1 MEATDE
7 AVAVIG
13 MGCNFPGGEGLENF
27 WKVLLEG
34 RNCAVDIP
42 ADRFHVASWFD
53 PDEGKPGKTQTTR
66 AALIDGFNEFDHR
79 FFGISEAE
87 AEFMD
92 PQQKLL
98 LQCSFRALEDAG
110 VPLEDISGT
119 RTGVYIGLMNKDYEM
134 IRSNCPTT
142 MNHYSGTG
150 TAMSIAANRIS
161 FTFNL
166 TGPSFAIDSACSSS
180 LVALHVARQAI
191 TQGECDMALCGGVS
205 CIIEPRV
212 FVALSKAKMISPD
225 GTSKPFSDKADGY
238 GRGEGCGVVLLKP
251 LEKAK
256 QDGNKIWGVISK
268 TAINQDGHSVSP
280 ITKPSRTQQEELLRG
295 IYTDIDPAHVQYVE
309 AHGTG
314 TPIGDL
320 TEAASISNVIA
331 KTRPPGSEALCIG
344 SVKGNIGHTES
355 AAGVAGLIKVLLMMK
370 HQAFVSSVLY
380 SQGASS
386 VDPKSLGLNVLS
398 KVERWNTSGS
408 ACRVAGINSFGFG
421 GTNAHAVVREFR
433 QVEAPQMRPK
443 ILPNLFVLSAASE
456 KSLVKS
462 LSDTSQRLSDCRTSD
477 LEALCFTSACA
488 RSHQKHKYR
497 KVLLVST
504 VSDLLDHVKS
514 ESSCTSPVGNTEVV
528 FVFSGNGVAY
538 RGMCR
543 QLFREF
549 PVFRV
554 KVKEVEALFRK
565 HKRTHLSEMFDD
577 SECDLG
583 KPGVVQPLL
592 FAIQVA
598 IVALLKE
605 WGVTPDVVLGHSLG
619 EVAAAHCSGLL
630 SLEDAVKV
638 VHHRSA
644 LQSTVTGGKMLAVG
658 NVAVAKVVE
667 VLEEFSG
674 KICVAAVNSPQSCTL
689 SGERDAVDA
698 IRDTLK
704 KSFVGEN
711 IFLCDLSVSSA
722 YHSHLMDPVMDDV
735 RSRIQ
740 RLDVHDKHCKLFST
754 VSGAEGLDEDFTT
767 GEYWAKNI
775 REPVLF
781 EQTLR
786 ALSQN
791 NKKSKVFV
799 EIGPRRALQKNI
811 QETLGHDAL
820 VLPSVQPETELETVL
835 TTVGKL
841 FELGVNVCW
850 RKIYQDRTTLRTDFP
865 IYHFDNTKKRL
876 FFEAIRRGDEPPS
889 RCQHVLLSQTKG
901 ESGEYVCN
909 LSAQAL
915 LYLQEHKYDSM
926 SIVPGAFYVELAF
939 SSLLAHL
946 KTKVSSLQLSLSFQN
961 LLTIS
966 SNNQLLKVT
975 LSERDSTFKI
985 QSSVATHATGTYQ
998 HAEPRPLFEESD
1010 IAINVVMKRCNVTI
1024 KKLEIYRI
1032 LSQAGFHYGSVF
1044 KRLEDVHY
1052 GHELKEAVTSI
1063 SVPYGLVPQ
1072 SYSVHPVLLDC
1083 FLQMS
1088 AVVALGCLT
1097 AKPGFPSQIGS
1108 IIVSGPL
1115 HEEMVLYLRSTRECP
1130 DFLEVCGC
1138 FATKDGKVTVE
1149 LRDVRISFLG
1159 QSNID
1164 SLFFHNNMVPVYNE
1178 TTPSLKLK
1186 ALVFEDSLGIA
1197 GALKPLLHRESK
1209 FVTAPETN
1217 RLSDIV
1223 KLTVSHNMTDVL
1235 FIWGVEDLSHLSS
1248 ERIFQCLLKCCE
1260 QFRQVVLALKHARHS
1275 VALRV
1280 ITLKSSETS
1289 VDHISC
1295 GFVLSGM
1302 MRACAAEVPEL
1313 SFQLLDLGSTTRE
1326 DIEALA
1332 RAMSSCKQEV
1342 TISRGKSSAAM
1353 IAHTTTVASTRRDI
1367 PLMPLKDFDLQTASP
1382 YIAKQLTAVARG
1394 EIQNIVPDNSVQV
1407 QLTKLCVHSSDYFA
1421 ITLSQV
1427 SHGKSLYWDRQSHP
1441 LLALD
1446 FCGIVTAV
1454 GKNVNHLR
1462 VGDQV
1467 VSCYPTAAR
1476 DTVTIPHSVCS
1487 PTARFTFLS
1496 QFPCVSFFILAWKIM
1511 QETLPKV
1518 QQSRKM
1524 AIISSN
1530 VASVLTKVL
1539 ALTAIRSG
1547 WNVTC
1552 LPHFREDVVRV
1563 DRCHALVCL
1572 PPCDDSWKDALVNDG
1587 IQRDV
1592 VVLRSSFMTPA
1603 DDTFLPKTDFLRV
1616 HMLDVA
1622 NILQPANLRAQNR
1635 KVFDWISSLGFDD
1648 LTLPLKAETFQVTNA
1663 ADAQI
1668 NPESYFTSKTLRQ
1681 VVLEHRAAGCPPSYI
1696 PFLDQRSQLFRK
1708 NCVYIVT
1715 GGLTGLGLETVKFI
1729 AHNGGGRI
1737 VTLSRRSLTDDM
1749 QLEMELLQK
1758 RCCVEIAN
1766 IRCDVSVSSQVTESI
1781 MKVEQVFQSCPIK
1794 GVFHSAAVLHDGLI
1808 ENLDEALFRKV
1819 LHPKVGGALNLHFAT
1834 LHKKL
1839 DFFVCYSSISSFIGN
1854 ASQCNYAAANSFLD
1868 MFCHYRRNHGLA
1880 GQSINWGPLNL
1891 GLLLDKD
1898 HFQKFLETKGMMVM
1912 DVCEIHDALK
1922 KCLLLNRPQQVICK
1936 FNFRNLNRHVLSQ
1949 NESLRERLS
1958 TLVEAE
1964 LKDQLAEEPG
1974 TSELSSV
1981 HDCVRRTVSN
1991 IINISIGELHDD
2003 STLCSLGIDSM
2014 LAMTLQNKVFQDTG
2028 VNVPLVHILD
2038 PTSTTGSLVAFLEN
2052 SK

>member
-1 MEATDE
+1 MEDTDE

-13 MGCNFPGGEGLENF
+13 IGCNFPGGEGLENF

-34 RNCAVDIP
+34 RNCAIDIP

-79 FFGISEAE
+79 FFGISEVE
-87 AEFMD
+87 ADFMD

-134 IRSNCPTT
+134 IRSNCPTA

-191 TQGECDMALCGGVS
+191 TQGDCDMALCGGVS

-320 TEAASISNVIA
+320 TEAASISNIIA
-331 KTRPPGSEALCIG
+331 KTRPPGSEALRIG

-433 QVEAPQMRPK
+433 QVEAPQIRPK

-456 KSLVKS
+456 KSLVES

-504 VSDLLDHVKS
+504 VSDLLNHVKS

-549 PVFRV
+549 AVFRV

-565 HKRTHLSEMFDD
+565 HKRIHLSEMFDD
-577 SECDLG
+577 GECDLG

-644 LQSTVTGGKMLAVG
+644 LQSTVTGGKMLVVG

-667 VLEEFSG
+667 VLKEFSG
-674 KICVAAVNSPQSCTL
+674 KICVAAFNSPRSCTL

-698 IRDTLK
+698 IRETLK

-722 YHSHLMDPVMDDV
+722 YHSHLMDPVMDDI

-754 VSGAEGLDEDFTT
+754 VSGAEGLDEDFMT
-767 GEYWAKNI
+767 GEYWAKNV

-791 NKKSKVFV
+791 NKKSMVFV

-850 RKIYQDRTTLRTDFP
+850 RKIYQDRKTLRTDFP

-915 LYLQEHKYDSM
+915 LYLQEHKYGSM

-946 KTKVSSLQLSLSFQN
+946 KTKGSSLQLSLSFQN

-966 SNNQLLKVT
+966 SNNQLLK
-975 LSERDSTFKI
+975 
-985 QSSVATHATGTYQ
+985 
-998 HAEPRPLFEESD
+998 
-1010 IAINVVMKRCNVTI
+1010 
-1024 KKLEIYRI
+1024 
-1032 LSQAGFHYGSVF
+1032 
-1044 KRLEDVHY
+1044 
-1052 GHELKEAVTSI
+1052 
-1063 SVPYGLVPQ
+1063 
-1072 SYSVHPVLLDC
+1072 
-1083 FLQMS
+1083 MS

-1115 HEEMVLYLRSTRECP
+1115 HEEMVLYLRSARECP
-1130 DFLEVCGC
+1130 DFLE
-1138 FATKDGKVTVE
+1138 
-1149 LRDVRISFLG
+1149 
-1159 QSNID
+1159 
-1164 SLFFHNNMVPVYNE
+1164 
-1178 TTPSLKLK
+1178 
-1186 ALVFEDSLGIA
+1186 
-1197 GALKPLLHRESK
+1197 
-1209 FVTAPETN
+1209 
-1217 RLSDIV
+1217 
-1223 KLTVSHNMTDVL
+1223 
-1235 FIWGVEDLSHLSS
+1235 
-1248 ERIFQCLLKCCE
+1248 
-1260 QFRQVVLALKHARHS
+1260 FRQVVLALKHARHP
-1275 VALRV
+1275 VTLRV
-1280 ITLKSSETS
+1280 ITLKSSETC

-1313 SFQLLDLGSTTRE
+1313 SFQLLDLGSTTSE

-1332 RAMSSCKQEV
+1332 RAMSSCKQE
-1342 TISRGKSSAAM
+1342 
-1353 IAHTTTVASTRRDI
+1353 
-1367 PLMPLKDFDLQTASP
+1367 TASP
-1382 YIAKQLTAVARG
+1382 YIAKQLTAVTRG

-1421 ITLSQV
+1421 ITLSQR
-1427 SHGKSLYWDRQSHP
+1427 SH
-1441 LLALD
+1441 
-1446 FCGIVTAV
+1446 
-1454 GKNVNHLR
+1454 
-1462 VGDQV
+1462 
-1467 VSCYPTAAR
+1467 
-1476 DTVTIPHSVCS
+1476 
-1487 PTARFTFLS
+1487 
-1496 QFPCVSFFILAWKIM
+1496 
-1511 QETLPKV
+1511 
-1518 QQSRKM
+1518 
-1524 AIISSN
+1524 
-1530 VASVLTKVL
+1530 
-1539 ALTAIRSG
+1539 
-1547 WNVTC
+1547 
-1552 LPHFREDVVRV
+1552 
-1563 DRCHALVCL
+1563 
-1572 PPCDDSWKDALVNDG
+1572 
-1587 IQRDV
+1587 
-1592 VVLRSSFMTPA
+1592 
-1603 DDTFLPKTDFLRV
+1603 
-1616 HMLDVA
+1616 
-1622 NILQPANLRAQNR
+1622 
-1635 KVFDWISSLGFDD
+1635 
-1648 LTLPLKAETFQVTNA
+1648 
-1663 ADAQI
+1663 
-1668 NPESYFTSKTLRQ
+1668 
-1681 VVLEHRAAGCPPSYI
+1681 
-1696 PFLDQRSQLFRK
+1696 LFKK

-1715 GGLTGLGLETVKFI
+1715 GGLTGLGRETVKFI
-1729 AHNGGGRI
+1729 AHNGGGCI
-1737 VTLSRRSLTDDM
+1737 VTLSRRSLTDHM
-1749 QLEMELLQK
+1749 QSEMELLQK
-1758 RCCVEIAN
+1758 RCCVKIAN
-1766 IRCDVSVSSQVTESI
+1766 LRCDVSVSSQVTESI
-1781 MKVEQVFQSCPIK
+1781 LKVEQVFQSCPIK

-1868 MFCHYRRNHGLA
+1868 MFCHYRRNQGLA

-1898 HFQKFLETKGMMVM
+1898 HFQRFLETKGMMVM

-1936 FNFRNLNRHVLSQ
+1936 FNFKNLNRHVLSQ

-1981 HDCVRRTVSN
+1981 HDCVRRIVSN
-1991 IINISIGELHDD
+1991 IINISIGELDDD

>member
-1 MEATDE
+1 MEDTGDDI
-7 AVAVIG
+7 AVIG
-13 MGCNFPGGEGLENF
+13 IGCNFPGGEGLENF

-66 AALIDGFNEFDHR
+66 AALIDGFNEFDHK

-87 AEFMD
+87 SDFMD

-98 LQCSFRALEDAG
+98 LQCCFRALEDAG

-150 TAMSIAANRIS
+150 TAMSVAANRIS

-191 TQGECDMALCGGVS
+191 AQGEPSRIPESSAFILIGQTSSGDCDMALCGGVS

-280 ITKPSRTQQEELLRG
+280 ITKPSGTQQEELLRG
-295 IYTDIDPAHVQYVE
+295 IYTDTDLANVQYIE

-320 TEAASISNVIA
+320 TEATSLSNVIA
-331 KTRPPGSEALCIG
+331 KTRPPASEALLIG

-370 HQAFVSSVLY
+370 HQMFVSSALY

-386 VDPKSLGLNVLS
+386 IDPKSFGLDVLS
-398 KVERWNTSGS
+398 KAERWNTSGS
-408 ACRVAGINSFGFG
+408 SRRVAGINSFGFG

-433 QVEAPQMRPK
+433 QVEAPQTRPE
-443 ILPNLFVLSAASE
+443 IRPNLFVLSAASE

-462 LSDTSQRLSDCRTSD
+462 ISDTSRRLSDCRTSD

-497 KVLLVST
+497 KAFLVST
-504 VSDLLDHVKS
+504 DSDLQDHLKS
-514 ESSCTSPVGNTEVV
+514 ELNCTSAVGNTEVV

-543 QLFREF
+543 QLFKEF
-549 PVFRV
+549 SVFRE
-554 KVKEVEALFRK
+554 KVKEVETLFRK
-565 HKRTHLSEMFDD
+565 HRRIDISEMFDA
-577 SECDLG
+577 SEGDLG
-583 KPGVVQPLL
+583 NPGVVQPLL

-605 WGVTPDVVLGHSLG
+605 WGVAPAVVLGHSLG
-619 EVAAAHCSGLL
+619 EVAAAHSSGLL
-630 SLEDAVKV
+630 SLADAVKV

-644 LQSTVTGGKMLAVG
+644 LQSTVTGGKMLVVG

-667 VLEEFSG
+667 VLEEFSW
-674 KICVAAVNSPQSCTL
+674 KICVAAFNSPQSCTL
-689 SGERDAVDA
+689 SGEPDAVDA
-698 IRDTLK
+698 IQATLK
-704 KSFVGEN
+704 ESFAGEH
-711 IFLCDLSVSSA
+711 IFLCDLSVPAA
-722 YHSHLMDPVMDDV
+722 YHSHLMDPVMDGI

-740 RLDVHDKHCKLFST
+740 RLDVHNKHCKLFST
-754 VSGAEGLDEDFTT
+754 VSGAEGLDEDFVT
-767 GEYWAKNI
+767 GEYWARNV

-781 EQTLR
+781 EQM
-786 ALSQN
+786 
-791 NKKSKVFV
+791 
-799 EIGPRRALQKNI
+799 NI
-811 QETLGHDAL
+811 QETLGREAL
-820 VLPSVQPETELETVL
+820 VLPSVLPERELETVL

-850 RKIYQDRTTLRTDFP
+850 RKLYRDRKTLRTDFP
-865 IYHFDNTKKRL
+865 VYHFDNTKKRL
-876 FFEAIRRGDEPPS
+876 FFEAIRRGDEPTL
-889 RCQHVLLSQTKG
+889 RCQHSLLSQTKG
-901 ESGEYVCN
+901 ESSEYVCN
-909 LSAQAL
+909 LSSQDL
-915 LYLQEHKYDSM
+915 LYLQEHKCDRV

-946 KTKVSSLQLSLSFQN
+946 KTKASSLQLSLSFRN

-975 LSERDSTFKI
+975 LSESDSTFKI
-985 QSSVATHATGTYQ
+985 QSSVATHAAGTYRQ
-998 HAEPRPLFEESD
+998 AEPPPLFEESD
-1010 IAINVVMKRCNVTI
+1010 IAINVVMRRCKVTI
-1024 KKLEIYRI
+1024 RKREIYHI

-1052 GHELKEAVTSI
+1052 GHELKEAVATI
-1063 SVPYGLVPQ
+1063 SVPCELVPQ
-1072 SYSVHPVLLDC
+1072 SYSIHPVLLDC

-1088 AVVALGCLT
+1088 AVVASGCLT

-1115 HEEMVLYLRSTRECP
+1115 HQEMVLYLRSARETP

-1138 FATKDGKVTVE
+1138 FATKDGKVVVE

-1159 QSNID
+1159 ESNVD
-1164 SLFFHNNMVPVYNE
+1164 SLFFHNDVVPVLNE
-1178 TTPSLKLK
+1178 TTSSSKLK

-1197 GALKPLLHRESK
+1197 GALKPWLHRESK
-1209 FVTAPETN
+1209 F
-1217 RLSDIV
+1217 
-1223 KLTVSHNMTDVL
+1223 
-1235 FIWGVEDLSHLSS
+1235 
-1248 ERIFQCLLKCCE
+1248 
-1260 QFRQVVLALKHARHS
+1260 
-1275 VALRV
+1275 
-1280 ITLKSSETS
+1280 
-1289 VDHISC
+1289 
-1295 GFVLSGM
+1295 
-1302 MRACAAEVPEL
+1302 
-1313 SFQLLDLGSTTRE
+1313 
-1326 DIEALA
+1326 
-1332 RAMSSCKQEV
+1332 
-1342 TISRGKSSAAM
+1342 
-1353 IAHTTTVASTRRDI
+1353 
-1367 PLMPLKDFDLQTASP
+1367 TASP
-1382 YIAKQLTAVARG
+1382 YIAKQLTAVPSG
-1394 EIQNIVPDNSVQV
+1394 EIQNVVPDNSVQV
-1407 QLTKLCVHSSDYFA
+1407 QLTKVCAHSSDYFA
-1421 ITLSQV
+1421 ITLSQ
-1427 SHGKSLYWDRQSHP
+1427 
-1441 LLALD
+1441 
-1446 FCGIVTAV
+1446 
-1454 GKNVNHLR
+1454 
-1462 VGDQV
+1462 
-1467 VSCYPTAAR
+1467 
-1476 DTVTIPHSVCS
+1476 
-1487 PTARFTFLS
+1487 
-1496 QFPCVSFFILAWKIM
+1496 
-1511 QETLPKV
+1511 
-1518 QQSRKM
+1518 
-1524 AIISSN
+1524 
-1530 VASVLTKVL
+1530 
-1539 ALTAIRSG
+1539 
-1547 WNVTC
+1547 
-1552 LPHFREDVVRV
+1552 
-1563 DRCHALVCL
+1563 
-1572 PPCDDSWKDALVNDG
+1572 DAQINDG
-1587 IQRDV
+1587 IPRDV
-1592 VVLRSSFMTPA
+1592 VVLRSSFMTPT

-1622 NILQPANLRAQNR
+1622 NILQPANLSAQNG
-1635 KVFDWISSLGFDD
+1635 KVFDWISTLGFDE
-1648 LTLPLKAETFQVTNA
+1648 LTLPLKTETFQVTNA
-1663 ADAQI
+1663 AGAQI
-1668 NPESYFTSKTLRQ
+1668 NPESYFTTKTLRQ
-1681 VVLEHRAAGCPPSYI
+1681 VVLDQRAAGCLASDI
-1696 PFLDQRSQLFRK
+1696 PFLRQPSRLFKK
-1708 NCVYIVT
+1708 NCVYMVT

-1729 AHNGGGRI
+1729 AHNGGGCI

-1758 RCCVEIAN
+1758 RCNVKIAN
-1766 IRCDVSVSSQVTESI
+1766 LRCDVSVCSQVTESI
-1781 MKVEQVFQSCPIK
+1781 LKVEQVFQSCPIK
-1794 GVFHSAAVLHDGLI
+1794 GVFHSAAVLHDGLL
-1808 ENLDEALFRKV
+1808 ENLDEALFHKV
-1819 LHPKVGGALNLHFAT
+1819 LRPKVGGALNLHFAT

-1868 MFCHYRRNHGLA
+1868 MFCHYRRNLGLA

-1891 GLLLDKD
+1891 GLLLNQD
-1898 HFQKFLETKGMMVM
+1898 HFQRFLETKGMMVM
-1912 DVCEIHDALK
+1912 DLCEIHDGLK

-1936 FNFRNLNRHVLSQ
+1936 FNFKNLNRHVLSQ
-1949 NESLRERLS
+1949 NGSLRERLS

-1964 LKDQLAEEPG
+1964 LKDQPTEEPG
-1974 TSELSSV
+1974 TSEVSSI
-1981 HDCVRRTVSN
+1981 HDCVRRIVSN
-1991 IINISIGELHDD
+1991 VTNISVDELEDD
-2003 STLCSLGIDSM
+2003 STLCVLGIDSM
-2014 LAMTLQNKVFQDTG
+2014 LAMTLQNKVFQETG
-2028 VNVPLVHILD
+2028 VNVPLVRILD
-2038 PTSTTGSLVAFLEN
+2038 PISTTGTLVGFLEN